1 MTTIEQPMIGD
12 HSTADEGG
20 RRPGIRAVALAL
32 VVVAV
37 LMYVSI
43 MVKIV
48 TVGP

>member
-1 MTTIEQPMIGD
+1 MTTIEQPMTGD
-12 HSTADEGG
+12 HSTADEVG
-20 RRPGIRAVALAL
+20 RRPGLKAVALAL
-32 VVVAV
+32 GVVAV